1 MATNGLNKITE
12 RILSEARQEA
22 DRILAS
28 AEADC
33 QKLRADYAAQAEKIR
48 KTLSDETE
56 RKSEDA
62 IARAKSAAAMQKRNI
77 IGQKRSDLID
87 GVFSDAFTGVK
98 NLSPEKYTDLLVG
111 LLSAAL
117 LEAVTTEQKN
127 RALYGEE
134 DYEPVAAYEVI
145 LNKNDR
151 EQYGKDILD
160 GIRRKL
166 MGKIAGET
174 LNKLQLSSQTVNIA
188 GGGILHMGDI
198 ESNCSLEMIF
208 SQLRREL
215 ETEVSRALFSA
226 RGQS

>member
-12 RILSEARQEA
+12 RILAEAKEEA
-22 DRILAS
+22 DRILAE

-33 QKLRADYAAQAEKIR
+33 RKIRADYAGQAEEIKRTIETDAKR
-48 KTLSDETE
+48 KG
-56 RKSEDA
+56 ED
-62 IARAKSAAAMQKRNI
+62 IVARAKSAAAMQKRNV

-87 GVFSDAFTGVK
+87 GVFSDAFLRTK
-98 NLSPEKYTDLLVG
+98 NLDTEKYTDLLIG

-117 LEAVTTEQKN
+117 LEAVGAEQKS
-127 RALYGEE
+127 RALYGDE
-134 DYEPVAAYEVI
+134 DYEPVEAYEIV

-151 EQYGKDILD
+151 ESCGKAVLD
-160 GIRRKL
+160 GMRRKL
-166 MGKIAGET
+166 TGKIATET
-174 LNKLQLSSQTVNIA
+174 LDKLQLSSKTANIA
-188 GGGILHMGDI
+188 GGGILRMGDI

-226 RGQS
+226 RGQN